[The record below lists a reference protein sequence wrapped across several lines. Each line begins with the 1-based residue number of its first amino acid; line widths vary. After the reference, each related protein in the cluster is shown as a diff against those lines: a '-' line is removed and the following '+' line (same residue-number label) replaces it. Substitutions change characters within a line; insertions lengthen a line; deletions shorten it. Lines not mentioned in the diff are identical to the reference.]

1 MENQIRVA
9 MKGRWWSKAKKAVN
23 SLVPPK
29 QSSGQKWGK
38 LRLPERSSEAHR
50 LVNFN
55 LSLLKKK
62 RDLHAKVTFLDHFK
76 MNGISMIHLAFYSK
90 PPTIKK
96 VHKEL
101 DPLLRSGHSCCNLMN
116 QQRLETAFFFMQ
128 SRCCRVCTPAGTLQH
143 PQSTQPVQCQR
154 AGLWQG
160 PGK

>member
-9 MKGRWWSKAKKAVN
+9 MKGRWWSKAKKVWCPRSRA
-23 SLVPPK
+23 L
-29 QSSGQKWGK
+29 GMWGK
-38 LRLPERSSEAHR
+38 LYLPERSSEAHS

-55 LSLLKKK
+55 LSLLKK
-62 RDLHAKVTFLDHFK
+62 RDLHAKVIFLDHFK
-76 MNGISMIHLAFYSK
+76 MNGISMIHLAFYLK

-101 DPLLRSGHSCCNLMN
+101 DPLLRSGHSCCNLIN
-116 QQRLETAFFFMQ
+116 QQRLETAFFFFMQ